1 MSEKRTAVI
10 LKPGKEQS
18 LLRLHPWV
26 FSGAIHTIPGN
37 IAEGDIVDV
46 LSSGRE
52 YLATGHYQVG
62 SIAVRVLS
70 FSPIEDTENFWK
82 DKIQAAYLLRETL
95 GLASGNETN
104 VFRLVNAEG
113 DGLPGLIIDFYN
125 GVAVMQMHTVGM
137 FLNREAIAEALKF
150 VLGDKLTAIYDKSV
164 STLPYKAK
172 IDPVDGFLF
181 GSGAENIVS
190 ENGLK
195 FKIDWAEGQKTG
207 FFVDQRENR
216 KLLET
221 YSKGRRVLNTF
232 CYTGGFSVYALRGGA
247 ELVHSV
253 DSSAKAID
261 LARENISLN
270 FKETEK
276 HEAFV
281 ADVANFLRNN
291 EQKYNLIILDPPA
304 FAKHN
309 NVLDNALQGYKR
321 LNARAIEI
329 IEPGGIIFTFSCSQ
343 VVSKENFRKSVFT
356 AAANTGRQVKI
367 LHQLSQPPDHPVS
380 IYHPEGEYLKG
391 LVIQVF

>member
-1 MSEKRTAVI
+1 MSEKRPTVI

-18 LLRLHPWV
+18 LMRLHPWV
-26 FSGAIHTIPGN
+26 FSGAISNIPANLG
-37 IAEGDIVDV
+37 EGDIVDV
-46 LSSGRE
+46 LSSRRE
-52 YLATGHYQVG
+52 YLAAGHYQVG

-70 FSPIEDTENFWK
+70 FSPIEDTKNFWK

-95 GLASGNETN
+95 GLGTGNETN

-125 GVAVMQMHTVGM
+125 GVAVIQMHTVGM
-137 FLNREAIAEALKF
+137 FLNREAIAEALKA

-172 IDPVDGFLF
+172 IEPVDGFMF

-261 LARENISLN
+261 LARENINLN
-270 FKETEK
+270 FKKADK

-367 LHQLSQPPDHPVS
+367 LHQLSQPPDHPIS

>member
-1 MSEKRTAVI
+1 MSEKRPTII

-18 LLRLHPWV
+18 LMRLHPWV
-26 FSGAIHTIPGN
+26 FSGAINSIPEN
-37 IAEGDIVDV
+37 VAEGDIVDV
-46 LSSGRE
+46 LSSRRE

-70 FSPIEDTENFWK
+70 FSPIESTENFWK
-82 DKIQAAYLLRETL
+82 DKIQAAYLLREAL
-95 GLASGNETN
+95 GLTSGKETN

-125 GVAVMQMHTVGM
+125 GVVVIQMHTVGM
-137 FLNREAIAEALKF
+137 FLNREAIAEALKY

-164 STLPYKAK
+164 STLPFKAK
-172 IDPVDGFLF
+172 IEPADGFMY
-181 GSGAENIVS
+181 GSGAENIVN
-190 ENGLK
+190 ENGLR

-207 FFVDQRENR
+207 FFVDQRDNR

-221 YSKGRRVLNTF
+221 YSKGRKVLNTF

-270 FKETEK
+270 FKEMKK
-276 HEAFV
+276 HESFV
-281 ADVANFLRNN
+281 ADVANFLRNY